1 MGCCISKDD
10 IEEEE
15 RIYFKKE
22 NYTEEDIRE
31 LGQCDICKK
40 NNILVSFYLSEG
52 CLCWAC
58 EAIIMGRGGMEEV
71 YDLNMIEK
79 FKDKYKVKKKKEDLY
94 EVDLN

>member
-10 IEEEE
+10 IQEEEE
-15 RIYFKKE
+15 RIYFKNE

-40 NNILVSFYLSEG
+40 NNVLVSFYLNEG

-58 EAIIMGRGGMEEV
+58 EAIIMGRGEKDNI
-71 YDLNMIEK
+71 YDIKIDRFNR
-79 FKDKYKVKKKKEDLY
+79 KYDVKKE
-94 EVDLN
+94 

>member
-10 IEEEE
+10 IQEEEE
-15 RIYFKKE
+15 RIYFKNE

-40 NNILVSFYLSEG
+40 NNVLVSFYLNEG

-58 EAIIMGRGGMEEV
+58 EAIIMGRGDENV
-71 YDLNMIEK
+71 YDIKIDRFNR
-79 FKDKYKVKKKKEDLY
+79 KYQVKE
-94 EVDLN
+94 